1 VRRFPEPIQNAVAS
15 FARLP
20 GVGPKTALRFVY
32 YLLKLPRHDLDVMAR
47 SIVTL
52 AERIRTCGACFTYCE
67 AQTCDICSDERRDP
81 SAVCVVEE
89 PRDISTIETTGA
101 YRGRYH
107 VLGGVLHPID
117 GITPDVLR
125 MRELVERVRGDA
137 AVREVILALS
147 PTVQGEATMMYLS
160 KQLAPLGRRVTRL
173 ARGLPIGASLEYA
186 DEITLGDA
194 LKGRR
199 EA

>member
-1 VRRFPEPIQNAVAS
+1 MRRFPEPIQNAVAS

-32 YLLKLPRHDLDVMAR
+32 YLLKLQKHDLDVMAR
-47 SIVTL
+47 SVVALSEIKVCAT
-52 AERIRTCGACFTYCE
+52 CFTYDE
-67 AQTCDICSDERRDP
+67 AELCAVCRDEKRD
-81 SAVCVVEE
+81 AATLCVVEE
-89 PRDISTIETTGA
+89 PRDISTLEATDA

-107 VLGGVLHPID
+107 VLGGTLNPIE

-125 MRELVERVRGDA
+125 IRELLERVRSTDSI
-137 AVREVILALS
+137 REVILALS
-147 PTVQGEATMMYLS
+147 PTVHGEATMMYLT
-160 KQLAPLGRRVTRL
+160 KQLSPLGRRVTRL

-199 EA
+199 ES

>member
-1 VRRFPEPIQNAVAS
+1 MRRFPEPIQNCVAA

-52 AERIRTCGACFTYCE
+52 AERINACASCFTYCE
-67 AQTCDICSDERRDP
+67 TPVCDICRDEKRDT
-81 SAVCVVEE
+81 SVICVVEE
-89 PRDISTIETTGA
+89 PRDISTLETTDA

-107 VLGGVLHPID
+107 VLGGVLNPID
-117 GITPDVLR
+117 GVTPDVLR
-125 MRELVERVRGDA
+125 VRELVERVRADESI
-137 AVREVILALS
+137 REVILALS
-147 PTVQGEATMMYLS
+147 PTLQGESTMMYLS
-160 KQLAPLGRRVTRL
+160 KQLAPFARKVTRL

-194 LKGRR
+194 LRGRR
-199 EA
+199 NA

>member
-1 VRRFPEPIQNAVAS
+1 MRAFPEPIQNAVAS

-32 YLLKLPRHDLDVMAR
+32 YLLKLPRHDLEVMAR
-47 SIVTL
+47 SVL
-52 AERIRTCGACFTYCE
+52 ALADRIRTCGVCFTYCE
-67 AQTCDICSDERRDP
+67 EETCAVCLDARRETG
-81 SAVCVVEE
+81 AICVVEE
-89 PRDISTIETTGA
+89 PRDISTIEATGA

-107 VLGGVLHPID
+107 VLGGVLSPID

-125 MRELVERVRGDA
+125 VRELAERVGRDDG
-137 AVREVILALS
+137 VREIILALS
-147 PTVQGEATMMYLS
+147 PTIQGEGTMLYLS
-160 KQLAPLGRRVTRL
+160 KLLQPLGRRVTRL
-173 ARGLPIGASLEYA
+173 ARGLPMGASLEYA

-199 EA
+199 ET